1 MVNRINLVSHFSS
14 NGLGWN
20 VNNCLAQKN
29 AQPGKSLKKE
39 MRKQDNSQDNETEEE
54 DVTDSAILLV

>member
-1 MVNRINLVSHFSS
+1 MECEQLLST
-14 NGLGWN
+14 
-20 VNNCLAQKN
+20 KN